1 MRGPEVRKSRA
12 EMKAELMKQAE
23 AIIDELIEW
32 QAETEQ
38 PNFNQVEEKVLAL
51 RQKLSEE
58 MTRVTVEG
66 QAAVRPVPGP
76 ACPDCQREMRY
87 KGMKDNTVSSWVGDV
102 TFERGYYYCDHC
114 RGGLFPPGPTT

>member
-1 MRGPEVRKSRA
+1 MNKSQA

-32 QAETEQ
+32 QTETGKLK
-38 PNFNQVEEKVLAL
+38 FNQIEEKVLEL

-58 MTRVTVEG
+58 MTRVTLRG

-76 ACPDCQREMRY
+76 SCRACQREMRY
-87 KGMKDNTVSSWVGDV
+87 KGMKQNTVSSWVGDV

-114 RGGLFPPGPTT
+114 RCGLFPPGPTT

>member
-1 MRGPEVRKSRA
+1 MRRSQA

-23 AIIDELIEW
+23 AVIDELIEW
-32 QAETEQ
+32 QAEAEK
-38 PNFNQVEEKVLAL
+38 PNFNQVEEKVLEL
-51 RQKLSEE
+51 RQRLSEE

-66 QAAVRPVPGP
+66 QGAVRPVPGP

-102 TFERGYYYCDHC
+102 TYERGYYYCDHC